1 MKNQDQISIIGF
13 STNPVFT
20 YSPIVMPVPDRP
32 VDMHIKVSA
41 PVNGS
46 DLPIVILSHGHGAST
61 YLSSLRGLAPLTEF
75 FSSKGFIVIQPTH
88 PDSKLLGLDPTGPE
102 GRLFLKSRAKDI
114 HFILDNLDQIL
125 ATVPSLENRADKS
138 QISAIGH
145 SLGALTVGMLAG
157 AEVTDNIT
165 GETVNMADP
174 RLKARVMIG
183 APGNGEGITGE
194 FVLENYPILKSLTY
208 KTMSLPTL
216 VINGDKD
223 INLNFSA
230 IENWRADPYYESPVA
245 SSLLTIF
252 GAEHIYG
259 GVSGWDVAETSDE
272 SPELVAFVCESIL
285 AYIRSAM
292 NSSDNSWKQLQKD
305 FENDPNAKARIDI
318 KS

>member
-1 MKNQDQISIIGF
+1 MKNQDQISVIGF
-13 STNPVFT
+13 STNPVIT
-20 YSPIVMPVPDRP
+20 YSPLVMPVSERP
-32 VDMHIKVSA
+32 VDMHLKVSA
-41 PVNGS
+41 PVNGTK
-46 DLPIVILSHGHGAST
+46 LPIVILSHGHGAST

-88 PDSKLLGLDPTGPE
+88 PDSKLLGLDPNGPE

-125 ATVPSLENRADKS
+125 ATVPGLENRADKS

-157 AEVTDNIT
+157 AEVTDNVT
-165 GETVNMADP
+165 GETLSLAEP

-183 APGNGEGITGE
+183 APGSPEGLNGD
-194 FVLENYPILKSLTY
+194 FALKNYPILKGINY

-223 INLNFSA
+223 INLNFSNVD
-230 IENWRADPYYESPVA
+230 NWRADPYFDSPVT
-245 SSLLTIF
+245 SSLLTVY

-259 GVSGWDVAETSDE
+259 GISGWDVAETSDE
-272 SPELVAFVCESIL
+272 SPERVAFVCESIL

-292 NSSDNSWKQLQKD
+292 DSSDSSWEQLQKD
-305 FENDPNAKARIDI
+305 FENDSNAKARIDN
-318 KS
+318 K

>member
-1 MKNQDQISIIGF
+1 MKNQDQISVIGF
-13 STNPVFT
+13 STNPVIT
-20 YSPIVMPVPDRP
+20 YSPLVMPVSDRA
-32 VDMHIKVSA
+32 VDMHLKVSA
-41 PVNGS
+41 PVNGTNF
-46 DLPIVILSHGHGAST
+46 PIVILSHGHGAST

-88 PDSKLLGLDPTGPE
+88 PDSKLLGLDTTTPE

-125 ATVPSLENRADKS
+125 ATVPGLENRANKS
-138 QISAIGH
+138 QVSAIGH
-145 SLGALTVGMLAG
+145 SLGALTTGMLAG
-157 AEVTDNIT
+157 AEVTNNVT
-165 GETVNMADP
+165 GEIISLVEP
-174 RLKARVMIG
+174 RLKAIVMIG
-183 APGNGEGITGE
+183 APGGPEGLNGD
-194 FVLENYPILKSLTY
+194 FAVSNYPILKGINY
-208 KTMSLPTL
+208 KTMSLPAL

-223 INLNFSA
+223 INLNFSNV
-230 IENWRADPYYESPVA
+230 ENWRADAYYDSPVT

-272 SPELVAFVCESIL
+272 NPERVALVCESIL

-292 NSSDNSWKQLQKD
+292 DSSDNSWKQLQKD

>member
-1 MKNQDQISIIGF
+1 MKNQEQISVIGF
-13 STNPVFT
+13 STNPVIT
-20 YSPIVMPVPDRP
+20 YSPIVMPVSDRV
-32 VDMHIKVSA
+32 VDMHVKVSA
-41 PVNGS
+41 PVNGTN
-46 DLPIVILSHGHGAST
+46 LPIVILSHGHGAST

-88 PDSKLLGLDPTGPE
+88 QDSKLLGLDTTGPE

-114 HFILDNLDQIL
+114 HFILDNLDRIL
-125 ATVPSLENRADKS
+125 TTVPGLENRADKS

-157 AEVTDNIT
+157 AEVTNNVT
-165 GETVNMADP
+165 GETMNLAEP

-183 APGNGEGITGE
+183 APGNPEGLTGD
-194 FVLENYPILKSLTY
+194 FVLTNYPIMKGVNY
-208 KTMSLPTL
+208 KKMSLPAL

-223 INLNFSA
+223 INLNFSNV
-230 IENWRADPYYESPVA
+230 ENWRADAYYDSPVA

-252 GAEHIYG
+252 EAEHIYG

-272 SPELVAFVCESIL
+272 NPELVAFVCESIL

-292 NSSDNSWKQLQKD
+292 DSSDNSWKKLQED
-305 FENDPNAKARIDI
+305 FENDPNAKARIDN
-318 KS
+318 K